1 MDVEGCHWE
10 AGPRRPASPLVLP
23 ALLISDAATQRTLC
37 CLLRSVS
44 GWSPERRHAVGRFL
58 STLGIYKVNSA
69 VLWPC
74 RRDAVS
80 IYLRTATPSLFGLDP
95 CVGGEDASDEVREE
109 APPSFGT
116 FKDVQLCV
124 SGTYVQSEWIGFKRC
139 LCFTHRFVFYAPFG
153 LNDLQSE
160 APSLQWNISPLW
172 IDSVS
177 GSSSVRPATVRSL
190 VPVPWSLS
198 WPLWTH
204 FDRQSGFLSELSRC
218 WLRTLDT
225 CFTPSIYSL
234 WRPHQW
240 ASR

>member
-1 MDVEGCHWE
+1 MTLQKKRCVHFFFTHG
-10 AGPRRPASPLVLP
+10 
-23 ALLISDAATQRTLC
+23 DAPTF
-37 CLLRSVS
+37 
-44 GWSPERRHAVGRFL
+44 WF
-58 STLGIYKVNSA
+58 
-69 VLWPC
+69 
-74 RRDAVS
+74 
-80 IYLRTATPSLFGLDP
+80 FGLDP

-116 FKDVQLCV
+116 FKDVQLCA
-124 SGTYVQSEWIGFKRC
+124 SGTYVLSAWIGFKRR
-139 LCFTHRFVFYAPFG
+139 LYFTHRFVFYAPFG
-153 LNDLQSE
+153 LNDLQSA
-160 APSLQWNISPLW
+160 APCLQWNISPLW

-204 FDRQSGFLSELSRC
+204 FDRQSGFLSESSRC